1 MSQFHWSKAIEL
13 KGSLSLV
20 SLLTGA
26 RYLYIY
32 TIFDQHR
39 VDSINQVEYG
49 VQDRLQI
56 TPCVGSLTSPG
67 IDTR

>member
-26 RYLYIY
+26 RYLY
-32 TIFDQHR
+32 TIFDQRR
-39 VDSINQVEYG
+39 VDSIDQVEYG

-56 TPCVGSLTSPG
+56 TPCVGSFTSPG
-67 IDTR
+67 KDTR